1 MKSTLY
7 IITGLVS
14 LTVFLSCADEK
25 IEEEDLL
32 KKRGVEYSPKGDAQ
46 IQGIKSKRISINK
59 SDKCFIV

>member
-14 LTVFLSCADEK
+14 LTLFLSCADEK

-32 KKRGVEYSPKGDAQ
+32 KKRGVGYSPKGDTQ
-46 IQGIKSKRISINK
+46 LQEIKTSQNGSTFQCLAN
-59 SDKCFIV
+59 